1 MSKKRLSCSRLQ
13 NSWMR
18 LRLVM
23 CILVGCIYSGFA
35 MALPNSTAEEIT
47 VKGVVKDQ
55 SSVLPGVNVVLKTD
69 RSRGVSTDAEGRFSI
84 KVPANGTLVFSFIG
98 YKEQQ
103 VEVKGESELTIT
115 LEPSDLQLQEV
126 AVVAFGT
133 QKKES
138 VVGAISTVQVRD
150 LKTPARSLA
159 NSMAGKVAGVI
170 AVQRS
175 GEPGNDDAQF
185 WIRGI
190 STFGA
195 GSSPLVLVDGV
206 ERPLNNIEPEEIES
220 FSVLK
225 DASATAVYGIR
236 GANGVILVNT
246 RRGAVEKPNINFK
259 YQTGVSGATRL
270 PKLANAPT
278 VFELYNEAN
287 LNTNPNFNTPYTPE
301 IIQKYRDQSD
311 PELFPDVDWIGLMMK
326 DWTTNSRANLNV
338 SGGGDIAKY
347 FVSATYYSEDGI
359 WKTDKLNAYNTN
371 AALKRYNFRA
381 NTDINLNKQTE
392 LSLGLGGILIT
403 QNFPGRASDNIWD
416 AIMRTNPGDYLP
428 TYNLPDGGG
437 RVFGGSGSEA
447 IRNPYADLVNTGYQT
462 TWTNNIQSDI
472 TLKHDLGRYLKGL
485 RVLGKFAFD
494 ANNYHNIQRVRNMG
508 DMYRANGRDENG
520 NLILRRYYDGQED
533 LNFGKQAG
541 GNRRIYIQANLNYDR
556 TFGAHKVSGLLLY
569 NQQDYVDANAG
580 NSIAALPNRFQGLVG
595 RGTYSYKDKYFVEVN
610 AGYNGSENFPK
621 GHRFGF
627 FPSYAAGWIISE
639 ENFFKEN
646 VHFMDFLKIRGS
658 YGLKGNDQIGGRRF
672 AYLTT
677 VGGGNGGFAFGQDGS
692 NVYGGRGED
701 EWGANLG
708 WEKEREINLGVETR
722 FLNGFY
728 IQADFFRRNRS
739 GIFMQRSALPEIM
752 GLTKAPWGNI
762 GEMENKGVDATLEY
776 RKKVAGFDISLRGN
790 FTFAR
795 NKIIENDEPT
805 PRYPY
810 LSTKGKSFG
819 QAFGLIDNGLYTADD
834 FENVQ
839 TGVLKSYL
847 PQPKFGNRVQP
858 GDIRYVDVNGD
869 GVTDA
874 QDRVAIGNPY
884 NPEIV
889 YGFGTSIGYKGI
901 DLSLFFQGTSNMDFM
916 LSGTG
921 MYPFLESLGRASVLE
936 YAVDRW
942 SPENPS
948 QNVLYPRLTYGDN
961 PNNYQASTWWQKNAG
976 YLRLKSAELGYTLPK
991 TWTSKAKIGAL
1002 RVYVTGLNVF
1012 TWSEFK
1018 YWDPELGSG
1027 NGARYPIQRNFSV
1040 GININF

>member
-23 CILVGCIYSGFA
+23 CILVGCLYSGFA

-69 RSRGVSTDAEGRFSI
+69 RSRGVSTDSEGRFSI

-639 ENFFKEN
+639 EDFFKEN